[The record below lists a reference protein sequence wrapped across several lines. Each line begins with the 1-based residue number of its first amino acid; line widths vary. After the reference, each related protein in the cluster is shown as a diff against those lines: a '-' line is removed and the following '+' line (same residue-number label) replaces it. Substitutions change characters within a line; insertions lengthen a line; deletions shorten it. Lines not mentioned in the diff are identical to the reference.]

1 MILRGLRHF
10 WVWSLVSAA
19 WTVLLLSS
27 GAASPVGA
35 QGLPGTTLDSL
46 HLTREDVA
54 YLALLN
60 SRDLKVERFNSR
72 IIEQDIANERS
83 AFHPAFSM
91 ESSGSKSTSL
101 SSTALSGT
109 AEPQIDTAN
118 WSTGIRAKLIS
129 GATASFDFANS
140 HIDSNSAFLTLNPV
154 YQSSLTLTL
163 TQPLLKNFGP
173 SVNSWRIKVGENNA
187 GISRY
192 QLEAKVA
199 NTLTDAEN
207 TYWDLAMTFKDL
219 EIRGRALDLTRALA
233 KRTEE
238 LVSEGM
244 MPETALLQAKATVL
258 QREADVLG
266 AQNALQDT
274 RSRLKDLL
282 NLAAGGSPQI
292 VPLDQPSADARSIDI
307 EQAVKDAL
315 AKRPE
320 LPQVRLDLKNKDVVL
335 GYAKNQVLPQLNLF
349 GSYGLMGLAGE
360 PTTLAVGGQTVTAT
374 VNGIV
379 LSTTS
384 ASAGDYG
391 TALGNLFSGNYPTW
405 RVGVN
410 LTYPIGNVAADSQL
424 KRAGLDLQKAEL
436 TVKNVERAIALEV
449 QRLGNQIQSIF
460 KVIEAA
466 RAFREQAQLRLNVT
480 RDEFQMGMVSLS
492 TVVEV
497 QRDLVTAEREEWK
510 TIVDYNKI
518 IVLFERATGAMLERY
533 RVDL

>member
-1 MILRGLRHF
+1 MT
-10 WVWSLVSAA
+10 A
-19 WTVLLLSS
+19 TV
-27 GAASPVGA
+27 
-35 QGLPGTTLDSL
+35 
-46 HLTREDVA
+46 
-54 YLALLN
+54 
-60 SRDLKVERFNSR
+60 
-72 IIEQDIANERS
+72 
-83 AFHPAFSM
+83 
-91 ESSGSKSTSL
+91 
-101 SSTALSGT
+101 
-109 AEPQIDTAN
+109 AEWYRT
-118 WSTGIRAKLIS
+118 
-129 GATASFDFANS
+129 
-140 HIDSNSAFLTLNPV
+140 
-154 YQSSLTLTL
+154 
-163 TQPLLKNFGP
+163 
-173 SVNSWRIKVGENNA
+173 
-187 GISRY
+187 
-192 QLEAKVA
+192 
-199 NTLTDAEN
+199 
-207 TYWDLAMTFKDL
+207 
-219 EIRGRALDLTRALA
+219 RGRHP
-233 KRTEE
+233 
-238 LVSEGM
+238 V
-244 MPETALLQAKATVL
+244 
-258 QREADVLG
+258 
-266 AQNALQDT
+266 
-274 RSRLKDLL
+274 
-282 NLAAGGSPQI
+282 
-292 VPLDQPSADARSIDI
+292 
-307 EQAVKDAL
+307 
-315 AKRPE
+315 
-320 LPQVRLDLKNKDVVL
+320 
-335 GYAKNQVLPQLNLF
+335 YAKNQVLPQLNLF

-374 VNGIV
+374 ANGIV

>member
-1 MILRGLRHF
+1 
-10 WVWSLVSAA
+10 VWSLVTVA
-19 WTVLLLSS
+19 WAVLLFSGGSLSP
-27 GAASPVGA
+27 AGA
-35 QGLPGTTLDSL
+35 QGLQGKPLDTLP
-46 HLTREDVA
+46 LTREDVA

-83 AFHPAFSM
+83 AFHPIASM
-91 ESSGSKSTSL
+91 ESSGSRSTSL
-101 SSTALSGT
+101 SGSALSGSDM
-109 AEPQIDTAN
+109 PQVDTAN
-118 WSTGIRAKLIS
+118 WSSGIRARLIS
-129 GATASFDFANS
+129 GATASFDFVNS
-140 HIDSNSAFLTLNPV
+140 HVDNNSTFLLLNPT
-154 YQSSLTLTL
+154 YQSSLTFTL

-173 SVNSWRIKVGENNA
+173 SVNAWRIKVAVNNA

-199 NTLTDAEN
+199 NALTDAEN

-219 EIRGRALDLTRALA
+219 EIRRRALDLTRGLA

-238 LVSEGM
+238 LVSEGIV
-244 MPETALLQAKATVL
+244 PETALLQAKTTVL

-282 NLAAGGSPQI
+282 NFAPGGDPLI

-320 LPQVRLDLKNKDVVL
+320 LPQVRLDVKNKDVIL

-360 PTTLAVGGQTVTAT
+360 PTAITGPTLTIPIAARRTVTVEITDLFVGASSAAVG
-374 VNGIV
+374 
-379 LSTTS
+379 
-384 ASAGDYG
+384 DYQ

-405 RVGVN
+405 KVGVN
-410 LTYPIGNVAADSQL
+410 LTYPLGNVAAESQL
-424 KRAGLDLQKAEL
+424 KRAELELQKAEL

-466 RAFREQAQLRLNVT
+466 RSFREQAQVRLNVM
-480 RDEFQMGMVSLS
+480 RDEFQLGMVSLS
-492 TVVEV
+492 TVHEA

-510 TIVDYNKI
+510 TIVDYNKL